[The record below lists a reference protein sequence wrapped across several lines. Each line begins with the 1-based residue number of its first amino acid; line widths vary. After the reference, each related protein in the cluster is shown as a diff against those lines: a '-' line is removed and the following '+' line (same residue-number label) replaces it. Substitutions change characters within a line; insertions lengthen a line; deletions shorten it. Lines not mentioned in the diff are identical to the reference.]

1 MQKISCP
8 FQAQLS
14 RPQTSNVTHLV
25 SAKASPWIHTNSLP
39 HVLPAPLQGHPRLVF
54 AVRFCETSAFAFA
67 RDAIFLKDKPWR

>member
-25 SAKASPWIHTNSLP
+25 SAKATCST
-39 HVLPAPLQGHPRLVF
+39 LQGHPRLVF